1 VKCEPGCTCKRHAS
15 KGVKRDPAIGAMI
28 SASKLGHEV
37 SPETRAKI
45 SAAFRGRE
53 WGREVVEKRAAA
65 RRKHGDQSRVDGRRS
80 PTYRSWDGMKQ
91 RCLNPKATGYARYGG
106 AGITVCDRWL
116 DFANFLED
124 MGARP
129 DGTTLDRIDSARGYE
144 PGNCRWATRSEQNK
158 NRPNF
163 DPRKR

>member
-1 VKCEPGCTCKRHAS
+1 MAKCPEGCTCNRHRTR
-15 KGVKRDPAIGAMI
+15 GVARSADVRAKI

-37 SPETRAKI
+37 AAETRAKI
-45 SAAFRGRE
+45 SAATKGRKASKSTKALMSQT
-53 WGREVVEKRAAA
+53 RTD
-65 RRKHGDQSRVDGRRS
+65 HGHNHRGRRS

-91 RCLNPKATGYARYGG
+91 RCLNPKATSYARYGG
-106 AGITVCDRWL
+106 AGITVADRWL
-116 DFANFLED
+116 DFGSFLED

-129 DGTTLDRIDSARGYE
+129 DGTTLDRIDSTRGYE